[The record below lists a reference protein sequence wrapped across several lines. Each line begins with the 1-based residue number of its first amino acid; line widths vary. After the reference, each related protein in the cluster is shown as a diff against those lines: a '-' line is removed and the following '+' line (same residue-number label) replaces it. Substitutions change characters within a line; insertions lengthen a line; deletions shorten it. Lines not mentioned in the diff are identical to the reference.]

1 MQKKHFFFL
10 DLHTEMWYTKLI
22 IWKGAFDMSKLSSKK
37 SIFSNPI
44 IRKMKKMDGVYEGD
58 CATYKGIFL
67 KSLYFLLMVIVGA
80 ALAFTLANSFLASS
94 TLLFGIYG
102 ISVVL
107 MLVCGIVAG
116 FSPKTTPITGTLSA
130 LAMGYAT
137 AFTGVLIP
145 EYSSIYYLAIVL
157 TLAIVLAMMF
167 VYFSGI
173 VKVTSNFRKVLY
185 TVLLASIIG
194 SLLLIVCFFIPAT
207 RIATVLFLTNPLL
220 AILFSVVDII
230 LASLFLLVDFN
241 DIERTVEARL
251 PQSYEWYASF
261 SLVITIV
268 WLYLEIL
275 DLLLTLKDLLD

>member
-1 MQKKHFFFL
+1 M
-10 DLHTEMWYTKLI
+10 
-22 IWKGAFDMSKLSSKK
+22 
-37 SIFSNPI
+37 
-44 IRKMKKMDGVYEGD
+44 
-58 CATYKGIFL
+58 
-67 KSLYFLLMVIVGA
+67 
-80 ALAFTLANSFLASS
+80 
-94 TLLFGIYG
+94 
-102 ISVVL
+102 
-107 MLVCGIVAG
+107 
-116 FSPKTTPITGTLSA
+116 
-130 LAMGYAT
+130 
-137 AFTGVLIP
+137 
-145 EYSSIYYLAIVL
+145 
-157 TLAIVLAMMF
+157 
-167 VYFSGI
+167 
-173 VKVTSNFRKVLY
+173 KVTSNFRKVLY

-194 SLLLIVCFFIPAT
+194 SLLLMVCFFIPAT